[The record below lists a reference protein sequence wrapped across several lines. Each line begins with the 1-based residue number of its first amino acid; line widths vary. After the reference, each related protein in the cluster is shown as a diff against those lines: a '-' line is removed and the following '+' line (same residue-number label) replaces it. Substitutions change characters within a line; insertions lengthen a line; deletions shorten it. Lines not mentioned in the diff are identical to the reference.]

1 MGAFEYTALDAA
13 GRERKGVLE
22 GDAPRQIRQQL
33 RDKGLSPL
41 SVVEV
46 RQREQQQAGQGR
58 RRFFERGISATDL
71 ALITRQFATLVHSAL
86 PLEEALRVVSQQ
98 TEKPRLRSMLMGVR
112 SRVMEGHSLATAL
125 EDYPHIFP
133 ELFRTT
139 VGAGEHSGHLDV
151 VLERLADYTESR
163 QVLKQ
168 RVSLALIY
176 PVLMLVVA
184 ITVVT
189 ALLAYVVPQVV
200 EVFANTG
207 QELPWLTRALISAS
221 DFIRDNGI
229 VMFFLIVV
237 VGVGFRLLIQRPGP
251 RFSFHRALLMVPMV
265 SRLIRGLNAAR
276 FARTLSILA
285 ASGVPILEG
294 LRVAAQVLSNL
305 PMRHAVEEGARM
317 VREGS
322 SLHVALERSGFFPPM
337 TVHLIASGESSGNLE
352 GMLERAAISQER
364 EVETLIAATLGVF
377 EPGLIVVMGGIV
389 LLIVI
394 AILLPI
400 FDLNQL
406 LVK

>member
-41 SVVEV
+41 SVIEV
-46 RQREQQQAGQGR
+46 RQREQQQVGQGR
-58 RRFFERGISATDL
+58 RRLFERGISATDL
-71 ALITRQFATLVHSAL
+71 ALITRQFATLARSGL

-125 EDYPHIFP
+125 EDFPHIFP

-151 VLERLADYTESR
+151 VLERLADYTEGR

-176 PVLMLVVA
+176 PVLMLIVA

-200 EVFANTG
+200 EVFSNTG
-207 QELPWLTRALISAS
+207 QQLPILTRALIATS
-221 DFIRDNGI
+221 DFIRANG
-229 VMFFLIVV
+229 VMMLALII
-237 VGVGFRLLIQRPGP
+237 VGVIGFRLLIQRPGP
-251 RFSFHRALLMVPMV
+251 RFRFHRALLWVPMV

-294 LRVAAQVLSNL
+294 LRVASQVLSNL

>member
-1 MGAFEYTALDAA
+1 MFL
-13 GRERKGVLE
+13 
-22 GDAPRQIRQQL
+22 
-33 RDKGLSPL
+33 
-41 SVVEV
+41 
-46 RQREQQQAGQGR
+46 
-58 RRFFERGISATDL
+58 
-71 ALITRQFATLVHSAL
+71 LIL
-86 PLEEALRVVSQQ
+86 
-98 TEKPRLRSMLMGVR
+98 
-112 SRVMEGHSLATAL
+112 
-125 EDYPHIFP
+125 
-133 ELFRTT
+133 
-139 VGAGEHSGHLDV
+139 
-151 VLERLADYTESR
+151 
-163 QVLKQ
+163 
-168 RVSLALIY
+168 
-176 PVLMLVVA
+176 
-184 ITVVT
+184 
-189 ALLAYVVPQVV
+189 
-200 EVFANTG
+200 
-207 QELPWLTRALISAS
+207 
-221 DFIRDNGI
+221 
-229 VMFFLIVV
+229 V
-237 VGVGFRLLIQRPGP
+237 VGVGFRFLIQRPGP
-251 RFSFHRALLMVPMV
+251 RFRFHRALLMVPMV